1 VLRVTQ
7 EKWINHLHY
16 GDCLRIMND
25 MPKNYVD
32 LVYLD
37 PPFNSNREYAAIYED
52 DTGRPLPE
60 QIDAFEDLWELS
72 DERLHAIQMMPVLMR
87 SSGIKDEDAQLWE
100 LWMRALRKANPRLLA
115 YLSYMTERLLPLRS
129 IVKPTGSIYLHCDP
143 TASHY
148 IKAMMDAVF
157 GHENFRNEIIWK
169 RTGAHGRAKRWGPI
183 HDTIL
188 FYSKSSKYTWN
199 RTLESYSKDYLE
211 NAYSSKDSKGAYQ
224 PISLTGPGK
233 RTGSSG
239 KPWRGVDPTDS
250 GRHWELPPDRAL
262 PDWFIHPDGYS
273 KMDVQE
279 RLDVLDEAGLI
290 YWPPRGRVPRF
301 KRYAEVAGGNPIQD
315 IISDIGPL
323 GAHADERLGYPTQK
337 PVALLERIIHASTN
351 KGERVLDPFCGC
363 ATTIEAAHR
372 LGREWIGID
381 VAIHAIRRVAQ
392 VRLEDRLG
400 LKEGVDFT
408 VTGIPESVEGA
419 KHLWGYDK
427 HQFQKWAIEQVDG
440 FVTAKKTA
448 DGGIDGRL
456 YFYLPN
462 QADLESMV
470 IEVKGGKNV
479 NKENVRSLRGVLE
492 RDEATMAGL
501 IVMDDLGD
509 RKTKNFHTEMG
520 EAGFLDVSGVQ
531 YPRMQMLTVAEILA
545 GKRFLTPTVAKAK
558 MVAQPSLPLGR

>member
-1 VLRVTQ
+1 VT
-7 EKWINHLHY
+7 KWVNQLLY
-16 GDCLRIMND
+16 GDCLSLMRE
-25 MPKNYVD
+25 MPMGYVD

-72 DERLHAIQMMPVLMR
+72 EERLRAIQAMPVLMR
-87 SSGIKDEDAQLWE
+87 STGIPDDVAEFWG
-100 LWMRALRKANPRLLA
+100 LWMRALRRANPRLLA
-115 YLSYMTERLLPLRS
+115 YLSYMTERLLPLRT

-157 GHENFRNEIIWK
+157 DHDNFRNEIIWK
-169 RTGAHGRAKRWGPI
+169 RTGAHGRAKKWGPI

-188 FYSKSSKYTWN
+188 FYTRTGKYTWN
-199 RTLESYSKDYLE
+199 RTLEAIDHDYLDKFYRSKD
-211 NAYSSKDSKGAYQ
+211 AKGAYQ

-239 KPWRGVDPTDS
+239 QPWRDVDPGAG
-250 GRHWELPPDRAL
+250 GRHWELPPDRSL
-262 PDWFIHPDGYS
+262 PPWFIHPSGYA
-273 KMDVQE
+273 KMDCQT
-279 RLDVLDEAGLI
+279 RLEVLDEAGLI
-290 YWPPRGRVPRF
+290 YWPPRGSVPRF
-301 KRYAEVAGGNPIQD
+301 KRYAEIAGGNQVQD
-315 IISDIGPL
+315 IITDIGPL
-323 GAHADERLGYPTQK
+323 GANAGERLGYPTQK
-337 PVALLERIIHASTN
+337 PVALLERIIHASSN
-351 KGERVLDPFCGC
+351 PGDLVLDPFCGC

-372 LGREWIGID
+372 LGRRWIGID

-400 LKEGVDFT
+400 LKEGVDF
-408 VTGIPESVEGA
+408 VVKGIPQSLEGA
-419 KHLWGYDK
+419 KDLWRDDK

-456 YFYLPN
+456 YFYLPG
-462 QADLESMV
+462 QEHLESMV

-479 NKENVRSLRGVLE
+479 GIETLRALRGVLDN
-492 RDEATMAGL
+492 DEAQMAGL
-501 IVMDDLGD
+501 IVMEELGD
-509 RKTKNFHTEMG
+509 RKMKNFHRYMG
-520 EAGFLDVSGVQ
+520 DAGDLDVGGVK
-531 YPRMQMLTVAEILA
+531 YSRMQILTVPEILA
-545 GKRFLTPTVAKAK
+545 GARFVTPSVAKAR
-558 MVAQPSLPLGR
+558 MVSQPSLPMGR

>member
-1 VLRVTQ
+1 MT
-7 EKWINHLHY
+7 EDKWINHLHY

-72 DERLHAIQMMPVLMR
+72 EERLKSIQMMPVLMR
-87 SSGIKDEDAQLWE
+87 STGIPDETAQLWE

-188 FYSKSSKYTWN
+188 FYSKSSHYTWN

-211 NAYSSKDSKGAYQ
+211 TAYRSEDTRGHYQ

-239 KPWRGVDPTDS
+239 RPWRGVDPADS

-273 KMDVQE
+273 KMDCQE

-290 YWPPRGRVPRF
+290 YWPPRGHVPRF

-315 IISDIGPL
+315 IITDIGPL
-323 GAHADERLGYPTQK
+323 ASHSDERLGYPTQK
-337 PVALLERIIHASTN
+337 PVALLERIIHASSN

-372 LGREWIGID
+372 LGRQWVGID

-400 LKEGVDFT
+400 LKEGVDFV
-408 VTGIPESVEGA
+408 VTGIPQSLDGA

-440 FVTAKKTA
+440 FVTAKKTD

-462 QADLESMV
+462 QTHLESMI

-479 NKENVRSLRGVLE
+479 NAENVRSLKGALK
-492 RDEATMAGL
+492 RDDALMAGL
-501 IVMDDLGD
+501 IVMEPLGD
-509 RKTKNFHTEMG
+509 RQTKNFLREMG
-520 EAGFLDVSGVQ
+520 DEGFLDVGGVQ
-531 YPRMQMLTVAEILA
+531 YPRMQILTIPEILD
-545 GKRFLTPTVAKAK
+545 GKKFITPTVAKAK
-558 MVAQPSLPLGR
+558 IVSQPSLPLGR

>member
-1 VLRVTQ
+1 MLRV
-7 EKWINHLHY
+7 NHLYY
-16 GDCLRIMND
+16 GDCLSIMRE
-25 MPKNYVD
+25 MPKDHVD

-72 DERLHAIQMMPVLMR
+72 EERLRAIQAMPVLMVD
-87 SSGIKDEDAQLWE
+87 SGIPNDVAKFWQLW
-100 LWMRALRKANPRLLA
+100 MQALRKANPRLLA

-148 IKAMMDAVF
+148 IKAMMDAIF
-157 GHENFRNEIIWK
+157 DHDNFRNEIIWK

-211 NAYSSKDSKGAYQ
+211 NAYSSRDAKGAYQ

-239 KPWRGVDPTDS
+239 KPWRDVDPTET

-279 RLDVLDEAGLI
+279 RLEVLDEAGLI
-290 YWPPRGRVPRF
+290 YWPPKGRVPRF
-301 KRYAEVAGGNPIQD
+301 KRYAEVAGGNPVQD
-315 IISDIGPL
+315 IITDIGAL
-323 GAHADERLGYPTQK
+323 GSHSDERLGYPTQK
-337 PVALLERIIHASTN
+337 PVALLERIIHASSN
-351 KGERVLDPFCGC
+351 KGETVLDPFCGC

-372 LGREWIGID
+372 LGRKWIGID

-400 LKEGVDFT
+400 LKEGVDF
-408 VTGIPESVEGA
+408 VVSGIPQTVEGA
-419 KHLWGYDK
+419 KDLWRDDK

-448 DGGIDGRL
+448 DGGVDGRL
-456 YFYLPN
+456 YFYLPG
-462 QADLESMV
+462 QVELESMV

-479 NKENVRSLRGVLE
+479 NAENVRSLKGVLA
-492 RDEATMAGL
+492 RDEALMAGL
-501 IVMDDLGD
+501 IVMEPLGE
-509 RKTKNFHTEMG
+509 RQTKNFHREMG
-520 EAGFLDVSGVQ
+520 EAGDLDVGGVK
-531 YPRMQMLTVAEILA
+531 YSRMQMLSVPEILA
-545 GKRFLTPTVAKAK
+545 GKRFLTPTVAKAR